1 MEASEH
7 RVYLLLPGRQEAL
20 YLVSIYSARES
31 SLRSCILAPARGGC
45 LPHIWIEYRST
56 GIPESQSCDIGF
68 PPIPHFPYHSPIGV
82 VRQPHVRLLQR
93 LTHDYTTP
101 GFDSI
106 DGITTSMTPAQ
117 VGGFIGHRSL
127 VSTAL
132 YRKSNC
138 PPHCVPPSS
147 LRNLGF
153 SGFLPLVPMSQD

>member
-1 MEASEH
+1 MLVNPLFGLAFLRP
-7 RVYLLLPGRQEAL
+7 RVGDA
-20 YLVSIYSARES
+20 
-31 SLRSCILAPARGGC
+31 C
-45 LPHIWIEYRST
+45 PHIWIEYRST

-117 VGGFIGHRSL
+117 VGGFIGHRLLSRLLSIGKPTVLLTVSL
-127 VSTAL
+127 QAR
-132 YRKSNC
+132 YEI
-138 PPHCVPPSS
+138 
-147 LRNLGF
+147 
-153 SGFLPLVPMSQD
+153 